1 MVMFGAIIIGLIT
14 VKRLLTKIYYAFPIC
29 EIVELLYLRSI
40 NLITGQNCFDELIP
54 KDKNKKK

>member
-29 EIVELLYLRSI
+29 EIVELLYLRFI
-40 NLITGQNCFDELIP
+40 NLFTVQNCFDKLVLN
-54 KDKNKKK
+54 DKNKMK